1 MNQVY
6 IGNMVHFRT
15 GTQNFKSKKM
25 IWKPEDDWVVVEGT
39 HEALVDAETFWTVQE
54 RIKVKQPGKKRS
66 ENNIFRG
73 IMFCGECGK
82 RMAFCSRKK
91 DERGKSLGTFSC
103 NANRRYGGKVCTTHY
118 ISLEQVKAIVL
129 ADIRRHA
136 MLVAEDADAYADY
149 LMSLS
154 QTGQLSEQKAMKKN
168 WTQPSAA
175 CPNWPR

>member
-15 GTQNFKSKKM
+15 GTQNFKSKNDL
-25 IWKPEDDWVVVEGT
+25 EAEEDWVVVEDT

-54 RIKVKQPGKKRS
+54 RIKVKQAGKKRS

-136 MLVAEDADAYADY
+136 MLVAR
-149 LMSLS
+149 MPMRMP
-154 QTGQLSEQKAMKKN
+154 TI
-168 WTQPSAA
+168 
-175 CPNWPR
+175 